1 MCVLIHLCVFSN
13 YYMCVLALLHVRP
26 RTATCVRPQTTTCV
40 SSYCYMSALLPV
52 QKAVT
57 QLLIQQVPLADLLA
71 SMLYLRFTYAI
82 TSVLYLCFTYAM
94 RQRWYSFW
102 HPFDTA
108 DMCARTHTHTF
119 IKLGLYWGAAPYAMR
134 LLWYSVWASC
144 DAARALSSLS
154 LSVIQRIFA
163 LFMLYSCFTHAL
175 IMLYL
180 CFTSCFLWYSV
191 ATVLIQLWCSVW

>member
-94 RQRWYSFW
+94 RQR
-102 HPFDTA
+102 
-108 DMCARTHTHTF
+108 
-119 IKLGLYWGAAPYAMR
+119 
-134 LLWYSVWASC
+134 
-144 DAARALSSLS
+144 
-154 LSVIQRIFA
+154 
-163 LFMLYSCFTHAL
+163 
-175 IMLYL
+175 
-180 CFTSCFLWYSV
+180 
-191 ATVLIQLWCSVW
+191 